1 MATRE
6 VVVSVCD
13 RCTAEVSTPLNRK
26 NKRHELV
33 LPQGWLH
40 VAGNTTTALV
50 FEMDLCTDCKKIV
63 VEAAGMAR
71 QVYSTTGT
79 AKDKTKDKTKDKAE
93 PTESKAD
100 PAQEDKVL
108 LGAN

>member
-13 RCTAEVSTPLNRK
+13 RCTTEVSTPLNRK

-40 VAGNTTTALV
+40 IAANTTTALV
-50 FEMDLCTDCKKIV
+50 FEMDLCTDCKLIV

-71 QVYSTTGT
+71 HVHSTTGN
-79 AKDKTKDKTKDKAE
+79 TKDKATKGKAE
-93 PTESKAD
+93 PTDSK
-100 PAQEDKVL
+100 PVPRQEDKILV
-108 LGAN
+108 GAN